1 LKFIPGL
8 TFDSGL
14 ASGIGAALEALAAD
28 AAGAADAAPSC
39 RVVCPEQA
47 PRSIITAASVVD
59 FQPFITLPPSP
70 ATGCRKRLRDV
81 FAGSR

>member
-14 ASGIGAALEALAAD
+14 ASGIGAALEAL

-70 ATGCRKRLRDV
+70 ATGYRKRLRDV
-81 FAGSR
+81 FAASR